1 MRTVETLADLC
12 AAGMLSRDQREDL
25 GAMLLQM
32 AFRAVWA
39 AVYAHHAHFSDADDL
54 IGDTVLTAWRRLGT
68 YDSSRGSL
76 ATWVGAVARSRIA
89 ELYRRRGRDR
99 IIADQL
105 AGRLVRIATLE
116 PPPDIA
122 AEPDAL
128 HEWDEQLGRW
138 MSDAPHSAPAV
149 THVTAAEVEQLARDI
164 GRRHGL
170 PSAAFTLHDYENQ

>member
-1 MRTVETLADLC
+1 MKPVETLAALG

-39 AVYAHHAHFSDADDL
+39 AVYAHHVRFSDADDL
-54 IGDTVLTAWRRLGT
+54 IGDTVLAAWRRLGT

-89 ELYRRRGRDR
+89 DFYRRRQRDR
-99 IIADQL
+99 VVLDTL
-105 AGRLVRIATLE
+105 SGRLVCLTTLD

-122 AEPDAL
+122 ADADAL
-128 HEWDEQLGRW
+128 CEWDEQLGRW
-138 MSDAPHSAPAV
+138 MSDTPSV
-149 THVTAAEVEQLARDI
+149 THIAAAEIEHLARDI

-170 PSAAFTLHDYENQ
+170 PSAAFTLADYENP